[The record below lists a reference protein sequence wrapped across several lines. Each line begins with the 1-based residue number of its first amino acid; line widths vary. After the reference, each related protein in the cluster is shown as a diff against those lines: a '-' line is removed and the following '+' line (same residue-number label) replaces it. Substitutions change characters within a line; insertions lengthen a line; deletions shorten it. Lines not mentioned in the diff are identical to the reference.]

1 MRNRNGVFVK
11 VILCLFILF
20 FQVINCSQTVL
31 EKHDEK
37 TLQRPGKI
45 YVACQTDD
53 VVSVIDV
60 AENRLIRTIPVAMPP
75 KDLTVSPNQNLLGVV
90 HETAGLLSLIDT
102 HADTL
107 KGKYRFPEGVEPLS
121 AEFATDSTLVCL
133 VRSSNPLVQE
143 PVGDLYLTYINLFS
157 ANELTVLGQNQFA
170 SDLKIIYAKKHGII
184 CVSAGDP
191 WSHARP
197 LSPGWV
203 VDFET
208 GKSLAKAS
216 GLGPY
221 DIELSRDGDYIY
233 SNIFADGLI
242 KWDIQRQEG
251 TRLARARGWRQFE
264 LSSNGKWLYGFG
276 FDSERTKMAIVYVDI
291 ATMKEQHFQLPYPSE
306 TVSVN
311 RTRMVL
317 SRENNTLY
325 FTRYF
330 EDLVVA
336 FDIVQKKIVREL
348 LIGKHPVD
356 LLIAKPK
363 ASI

>member
-1 MRNRNGVFVK
+1 MRNRNGAFMRI
-11 VILCLFILF
+11 ILFLFILF
-20 FQVINCSQTVL
+20 FQVINCSQTVR
-31 EKHDEK
+31 EKHDEQI
-37 TLQRPGKI
+37 LQRPAKI
-45 YVACQTDD
+45 YVACQADD

-60 AENRLIRTIPVAMPP
+60 AENRLIRNIPVAMPP

-107 KGKYRFPEGVEPLS
+107 KGKYRFPQGVEPLS
-121 AEFATDSTLVCL
+121 AEFATDSTLLCL
-133 VRSSNPLVQE
+133 VRSSRPLVQK
-143 PVGDLYLTYINLFS
+143 PVGNLYLLYINLFS
-157 ANELTVLGQNQFA
+157 TDELTVLGQNQFA
-170 SDLKIIYAKKHGII
+170 SDLKIIYAKKYGII

-208 GKSLAKAS
+208 GKTLAKAR

-221 DIELSRDGDYIY
+221 DIELSPDGEYIY

-251 TRLARARGWRQFE
+251 TRLARDRGWGQFE

-276 FDSERTKMAIVYVDI
+276 ADLKRTNLAIVYVDI
-291 ATMKEQHFQLPYPSE
+291 ATMKEQRHQLSYPLE
-306 TVSVN
+306 TSSFN
-311 RTRMVL
+311 RTKMAL
-317 SRENNTLY
+317 ARENNTLY
-325 FTRYF
+325 FIRYF
-330 EDLVVA
+330 EGLVVA
-336 FDIVQKKIVREL
+336 FDIVQKKIVREVAT
-348 LIGKHPVD
+348 GKQPVD
-356 LLIAKPK
+356 LLYVSFK
-363 ASI
+363 